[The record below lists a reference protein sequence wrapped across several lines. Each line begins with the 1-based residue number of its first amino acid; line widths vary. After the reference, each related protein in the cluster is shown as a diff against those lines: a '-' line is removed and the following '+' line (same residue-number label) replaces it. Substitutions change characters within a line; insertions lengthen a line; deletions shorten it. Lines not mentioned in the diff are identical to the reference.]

1 MKLITKT
8 ILIVSTTLVVM
19 LSFFYLFVNQTL
31 LANYAQLEARA
42 VQRDLQRI
50 RDAVH
55 YEAEILSSKTADW
68 ATWNETYQFVQDHN
82 QAYIEN
88 NLSNDELATLT
99 INLMI
104 FVDRQQQIVDFRT
117 DNMPAGWEQ
126 AILFEFLNAH
136 PNLLTHATPESAI
149 YGLITLPNHVLIVAS
164 RPVIRNDGSGPI
176 QGSLLFARLVD
187 EQLIKDIIKRLQL
200 NAHFFRL
207 EQAYQV
213 SKFTP
218 VLEQLIQGQKFVIH
232 PQNHNIVYGFTLLRD
247 IDNQPNLFIH
257 LSHKRTLYQQ
267 GRQLVQTFLI
277 ALSSFGLIFLG
288 ITLGLL
294 QGTVLSRLLGLV
306 KDVQQ
311 VTQSDNIH
319 AQVQVSGRDELT
331 TLSQEINT
339 MLNALSEKTQALSF
353 EKDKSEQ
360 LLYNILPQPIAQ
372 RMKQGE
378 TMIAEHFDAATIL
391 FSDIV
396 GFTQMAAM
404 TTPTALVEILNRI
417 FSEFDYIADKFNLE
431 KIKTIGDAYMVVAG
445 IPTPQKVHVELM
457 ALMALE
463 MCDMV
468 MELNKVLGM
477 NLSVR
482 IGMASGEVV
491 AGIIGKRKFAYD
503 LWGDVVNTAA
513 RMESHGQA
521 GRIHCTETIYHQL
534 KDKFEFEARGTIEV
548 KGKGAM
554 QTYFLICRKA
564 L

>member
-126 AILFEFLNAH
+126 AILFEFLHAH

-149 YGLITLPNHVLIVAS
+149 YGLITLPKHVLIVAS
-164 RPVIRNDGSGPI
+164 RPVIRNDGTGPI

-187 EQLIKDIIKRLQL
+187 EQLIKDIIERLQL
-200 NAHFFRL
+200 DANFFRL

-218 VLEQLIQGQKFVIH
+218 VLEQLVQGQKFVIH
-232 PQNHNIVYGFTLLRD
+232 PQNNNIVYGFTLLRD

-267 GRQLVQTFLI
+267 GRQLVQTFLL

-339 MLNALSEKTQALSF
+339 MLKALSEKTQALSF

-521 GRIHCTETIYHQL
+521 GRIHCTEAIYHQL

-554 QTYFLICRKA
+554 PTYFLICRKA